1 MKLTS
6 ISAHKYLKNVRT
18 FFNSEN
24 IFILLKNLGGFIST
38 FKQIWWAGTA
48 SPLNNG
54 NLNFKYW
61 WWWGQAKYK
70 LCLLGGTE
78 LAEIISAQWDKNSIL
93 IIVCYKKLLKQ
104 LLKLFTCLPF
114 LRSSC
119 LVNIQTSA
127 STGYGMEL
135 AEKACRGWLPF
146 FVTLILWRTNIFQ
159 SKAQKYFWYNL
170 YEALWAGPANERNVK
185 WSHHINIINLDTS
198 RDHLLINRI
207 LLLIAGC
214 MQTQWR
220 WNVNNLSK
228 SQTCL
233 EHSQHLGLG
242 SPWQVCWWTI

>member
-1 MKLTS
+1 MDTISDMKEEFCEFVHHWCCKNSNQAYFHPDSDGILMMS
-6 ISAHKYLKNVRT
+6 ISSWYEADKHFSPQISEKCQNIFQFWKYLH
-18 FFNSEN
+18 S
-24 IFILLKNLGGFIST
+24 
-38 FKQIWWAGTA
+38 FKKFGWLHFYFQTNMVSWNCF
-48 SPLNNG
+48 PLNNG

-61 WWWGQAKYK
+61 WWWGQEKYK

-159 SKAQKYFWYNL
+159 SKAQKYFCYNL

-185 WSHHINIINLDTS
+185 WSHHINIINLDT
-198 RDHLLINRI
+198 
-207 LLLIAGC
+207 
-214 MQTQWR
+214 
-220 WNVNNLSK
+220 V
-228 SQTCL
+228 
-233 EHSQHLGLG
+233 
-242 SPWQVCWWTI
+242 VTICSSTGYFY